1 MQIEQIEKKQAYI
14 KNKMLLASSANK
26 ERYLQL
32 YERLETLK
40 IYNCGCGGQHF
51 AEINRELSQFE
62 NQQVI
67 EYLQETFDTQEEILR
82 KYFEQIK
89 QEELLPSIERAES
102 KIKDAIIPTLLLLYF
117 LRKTRINKAI
127 QEVQTTSYEKGKTS
141 AVREL
146 KADGVTVERPTT
158 PSIQT
163 SLNAFEREAITEQ
176 ITQDINLKGRNIVME
191 GIAKGVA
198 ATAIVQA
205 LRRDLV
211 KEYDKRVQNIT
222 ATLVG
227 ENINRARRDVFTSS
241 LTVVGYVRSEVMD
254 SRTCAICQSI
264 DGRFVLPDDPFSKV
278 DIIHSNCRG
287 IWVPVTKQSDI
298 PKNTGIPKSIV
309 DNFDTVGGV
318 PIANSF
324 TQLKKP
330 IIKK

>member
-1 MQIEQIEKKQAYI
+1 MKIEQIEKKQSYI
-14 KNKMLLASSANK
+14 KNKMLLASDANK

-32 YERLETLK
+32 YERLEKVKKDNLCCKEHT
-40 IYNCGCGGQHF
+40 F
-51 AEINRELSQFE
+51 AELNRQLTQFE
-62 NQQVI
+62 NTQVI
-67 EYLQETFDTQEEILR
+67 EYLQETFDSQEEILR
-82 KYFEQIK
+82 QYFEQIK
-89 QEELLPSIERAES
+89 QEELLPAIDRAES

-117 LRKTRINKAI
+117 LRKTRISKAI
-127 QEVQTTSYEKGKTS
+127 QEVQVTSYEKGKTS

-211 KEYDKRVQNIT
+211 KEYDKRVQNVT
-222 ATLVG
+222 GTLVG
-227 ENINRARRDVFTSS
+227 ENINRARRDVFVSS
-241 LTVVGYVRSEVMD
+241 TKVVGYIRSEIMD
-254 SRTCAICQSI
+254 AKTCAMCRSI
-264 DGRFVLPDDPFSKV
+264 DERFVLPDDPFSKV
-278 DIIHSNCRG
+278 DIIHTNCRG
-287 IWVPVTKQSDI
+287 IWVPVLNQDDL
-298 PKNTGIPKSIV
+298 PKNSGIPKSIV
-309 DNFDTVGGV
+309 DNFNTVGGV
-318 PIANSF
+318 PVVNSF